1 MRSDATTPCGVRI
14 SDTRYE
20 EDRGRLHPSGPVG
33 ARHRRHLCQSRA
45 RPGDDLSGD
54 APGELRAGRDGDVLD
69 LHRLEP
75 HQRRHG
81 LLAGLPAHRAVRV
94 RGGRGDRAGGDPPGR
109 ERAGTRDRGR
119 FHRAACDPQQRD
131 RLDLQL
137 HHQDLPEPV
146 PQGAFVRQY
155 LRFLART
162 RRNRRHLGG
171 TGADLCLLP
180 LHPAGTRNARRG
192 AEPGIEPAGGHSRGL
207 DARPRLGARGR
218 RRRRRRH
225 DDRAHR
231 VPRSEHDGRNP
242 ALRVRRGAAR
252 RHRQPRRRRGRRL
265 RGRRAR
271 ERARRLR
278 DRQRPQTLGGAGAH
292 HRRAAA
298 EALGLLRQ
306 GARDPRMTRR
316 ASVGVAVL
324 LAIACLLLP
333 FVVSNYRTF
342 QLTLVLVYAIAL
354 LGLNILTGY
363 NGQIS
368 LGHGAFYAIGAYTA
382 AVLMDRLGAPYW
394 ATIPAAGAVCLVAGF
409 LFGLP
414 ALRLEGL
421 YLALATFALG
431 VSMPQ
436 LLKYHHLEKWTGG
449 VQGIV
454 IAKPEPPAFLLE
466 AGLQMNPD
474 QWLYFFALAVAA
486 MMFVLGWNLLRGRV
500 GRALIAIRDQH
511 IAAEAMGI
519 NNALYK
525 SLAFGVSAMYTGIAG
540 ALGAIAVQYVAPDS
554 FTIFLSLVFLV
565 GIVVGGVASISG
577 ALYGALFIQF
587 VPNVA
592 DEISKAAPWAI
603 FGLFL
608 IGFVYLMPA
617 GVAGAV
623 RMLLVRRMQKGAK

>member
-1 MRSDATTPCGVRI
+1 
-14 SDTRYE
+14 
-20 EDRGRLHPSGPVG
+20 
-33 ARHRRHLCQSRA
+33 
-45 RPGDDLSGD
+45 
-54 APGELRAGRDGDVLD
+54 
-69 LHRLEP
+69 
-75 HQRRHG
+75 
-81 LLAGLPAHRAVRV
+81 
-94 RGGRGDRAGGDPPGR
+94 
-109 ERAGTRDRGR
+109 
-119 FHRAACDPQQRD
+119 
-131 RLDLQL
+131 
-137 HHQDLPEPV
+137 
-146 PQGAFVRQY
+146 
-155 LRFLART
+155 
-162 RRNRRHLGG
+162 
-171 TGADLCLLP
+171 
-180 LHPAGTRNARRG
+180 
-192 AEPGIEPAGGHSRGL
+192 
-207 DARPRLGARGR
+207 
-218 RRRRRRH
+218 
-225 DDRAHR
+225 
-231 VPRSEHDGRNP
+231 
-242 ALRVRRGAAR
+242 
-252 RHRQPRRRRGRRL
+252 
-265 RGRRAR
+265 
-271 ERARRLR
+271 
-278 DRQRPQTLGGAGAH
+278 
-292 HRRAAA
+292 
-298 EALGLLRQ
+298 
-306 GARDPRMTRR
+306 MTRR
-316 ASVGVAVL
+316 ASIGVAVL
-324 LAIACLLLP
+324 IAIACALP

-394 ATIPAAGAVCLVAGF
+394 ATLPAAGAVCLVAGF

-466 AGLQMNPD
+466 AGLQMNSD

-486 MMFVLGWNLLRGRV
+486 MMFVLGWNLLRGRI

-525 SLAFGVSAMYTGIAG
+525 SLAFGVSAMYTGVAG

-565 GIVVGGVASISG
+565 GIVVGGLASISG

-608 IGFVYLMPA
+608 IGFVYLMPS

-623 RMLLVRRMQKGAK
+623 RMLLVRLMRKGAK